1 MLCPPLKRSQVLQL
15 SRQSCI
21 HYTRAIVLVSGK
33 YLLSYFHLLALMG
46 PITGHVIRNQR
57 FSGAA
62 VKILQISKI
71 ITRSLIHSMNL
82 RSIIY
87 RHYVKK
93 KSNCYILLFFAF
105 SFQKTSHQRIHGSHH
120 GPPFEISFFKNIYC
134 KNLLLYTYILIFLK
148 YLIMILIISKNI
160 FQF

>member
-93 KSNCYILLFFAF
+93 NLIVIFFYFLHLVSKKLVTSGSTEIIMAHLSKSPFSKIFIAKIYCYI
-105 SFQKTSHQRIHGSHH
+105 RI
-120 GPPFEISFFKNIYC
+120 F
-134 KNLLLYTYILIFLK
+134 
-148 YLIMILIISKNI
+148 
-160 FQF
+160 

>member
-1 MLCPPLKRSQVLQL
+1 LYEKIDEARLDRSVADERLKLFRLVMCSHVSNNTSLIDHNCHEDLSPERFGSPSRQKKALLLITISGQMLCPPLKRSQVLQL

-71 ITRSLIHSMNL
+71 ITRSLIHSINL

-93 KSNCYILLFFAF
+93 KI
-105 SFQKTSHQRIHGSHH
+105 
-120 GPPFEISFFKNIYC
+120 
-134 KNLLLYTYILIFLK
+134 
-148 YLIMILIISKNI
+148 
-160 FQF
+160 